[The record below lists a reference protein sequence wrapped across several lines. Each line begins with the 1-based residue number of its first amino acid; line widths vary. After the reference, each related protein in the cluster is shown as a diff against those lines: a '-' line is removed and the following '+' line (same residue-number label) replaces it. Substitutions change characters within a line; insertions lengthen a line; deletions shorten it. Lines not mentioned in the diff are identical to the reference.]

1 MISIIITT
9 HDGIIKVVANR
20 IVDIAVFYLLVVVGG
35 LAEILRVFEVGRIAR
50 LRVASFSAA

>member
-35 LAEILRVFEVGRIAR
+35 LAEILRVFKVRRIAR
-50 LRVASFSAA
+50 LRVTSFGAA